1 MISLSFL
8 VTLPLFIIAIGV
20 FFYGVTRHEQRASE
34 RTMSAGLGI
43 GLVGVIAAA
52 VMFVFFSV

>member
-1 MISLSFL
+1 MTSLSFL
-8 VTLPLFIIAIGV
+8 VTLPLFIIAIAV
-20 FFYGVTRHEQRASE
+20 FFCGVTRHEERACA
-34 RTMSAGLGI
+34 RMMSAGLAI